1 MRSLAAFA
9 LSLGLTA
16 AGVAKVPA
24 VEQAQIENF
33 YYKIFPTGAY
43 VNYVTFSVSTDGI
56 YTTCT
61 RDGSVLTD
69 VYNKCDD
76 NRVYFRLDKDT
87 ANIYVR
93 VQIDGCCLSGQSS
106 FSPSGTGDGWIV
118 PSIGIQ
124 LSDQGDLCF

>member
-43 VNYVTFSVSTDGI
+43 VNY
-56 YTTCT
+56 
-61 RDGSVLTD
+61 
-69 VYNKCDD
+69 CDD

-93 VQIDGCCLSGQSS
+93 VQIDGRTL
-106 FSPSGTGDGWIV
+106 
-118 PSIGIQ
+118 
-124 LSDQGDLCF
+124 